1 MSLQSQRFKSVC
13 YDVLM
18 SLDYIYKGMRF
29 KVNGNQIIWLVGGK
43 VQDVWSVEKFNAE
56 DIKTIVIERMI
67 NMHFLYKEHF
77 KRL

>member
-1 MSLQSQRFKSVC
+1 
-13 YDVLM
+13 
-18 SLDYIYKGMRF
+18 MRF

>member
-1 MSLQSQRFKSVC
+1 
-13 YDVLM
+13 M

-29 KVNGNQIIWLVGGK
+29 KVNGNQIIWLVGGQ

-67 NMHFLYKEHF
+67 SMHFLYEQYLV
-77 KRL
+77 RL